1 MSVLREVHGKLEKL
15 ATMGLRE
22 RDEARSEN
30 VSSFYI
36 DPAFGDYLVEEKPN
50 GVKVLTPF
58 SPIDWSRADAA
69 E

>member
-1 MSVLREVHGKLEKL
+1 MSMLREVNSKLEKL

-22 RDEARSEN
+22 RDNARAEG

-36 DPAFGDYLVEEKPN
+36 NPALGDYLVEEKPD